1 MTKETLFF
9 RQVMGQFATGV
20 AVVTTAT
27 SEGAFGLTVNAFTS
41 VSLDPPLIAICV
53 DLRSQTLSRLRTS
66 GFFAVNVLEASQ
78 EALSRCFATPSVE
91 RYESFCHVPYHVA
104 VTGSPVLSGV
114 LAFLDARIVAEY
126 PGGDHV
132 ILLGQVEAL
141 GREGKA
147 QHFTADGPAH
157 GTGVEWRDGK
167 VGQVHQPELAPQTPL
182 LFYQGQ

>member
-1 MTKETLFF
+1 
-9 RQVMGQFATGV
+9 
-20 AVVTTAT
+20 
-27 SEGAFGLTVNAFTS
+27 NAFTS

-66 GFFAVNVLEASQ
+66 GCFAVNVLEASH
-78 EALSRCFATPSVE
+78 EALSQCFATPAAE

-132 ILLGQVEAL
+132 IILGQVKAL
-141 GREGKA
+141 G
-147 QHFTADGPAH
+147 Q
-157 GTGVEWRDGK
+157 GTKRSISMLTRQRTRRGASGELEDRARAASLNCLPKLLCSSTRGGIGIWR
-167 VGQVHQPELAPQTPL
+167 
-182 LFYQGQ
+182 